1 MTDSVPV
8 SSLMEIVSHTYSTE
22 VLDDFNGEGF
32 CNLHLWT
39 LGRNSE
45 PYLLRIRDFPIFC
58 HLELPLIINN
68 QYTSWTEGSAAQ
80 VVEWLT
86 KVLKD
91 HAPYGWRFKHSQ
103 KLYYYRGD
111 RLYPM
116 ILLKF
121 KSLEA
126 MKHCRN
132 LLNKHH
138 RIFDLGVMKF
148 EMHETDITPIRKL
161 FSLRKCR
168 YSQWFRIS
176 GIEVPYD
183 SPDRISTRGTR
194 ERPIR
199 ELVVAWETLTPVPL
213 DESRSWTTQ
222 PRILSFDIET
232 YSDNHRAFPN
242 PLTARHVVFIATC
255 VYQIL
260 GDPSSREKYAIVYG
274 ECDEIPGVKI
284 ISVTNELDL
293 ISAFCKLINE
303 KDPEILTGHNILGF
317 DYPFLDVRLKTKM
330 RDWPEVGRLSG
341 VQSVMTSKTWQS
353 DAYGHN
359 TINIL
364 EMSGRLSIDMLPI
377 VRRDYKLEKYTLD
390 YIGKHFLNK
399 GKHDMSVKF
408 MFQSYERMQKA
419 LDAVRTRTGG
429 RPGSERAELQRL
441 TTVTTPIQ
449 GPQPLGTPL
458 RAGGSQPAHRSP
470 PRIRLSS
477 PARSQLSPKP
487 PLINVSPQISS
498 PVKTET
504 REPLGLPWSLP
515 PHSPSLAERGE
526 RDTRS
531 SGGRSRTGP
540 EGPSMG
546 SSSSPISSL
555 LLCVGSE
562 ISDLKEMMRSALK
575 DLTLVVRYGVQ
586 DSDIA
591 IELFEKLN
599 VWIGLIELS
608 NIVGVSIMEI
618 FTRGQQ
624 IRCKS
629 QIYDK
634 ASSQGFVIDRR
645 IMARLWSSGGFV
657 ADVKPGIHENIL
669 CFDFASLY
677 PSIIEACNICY
688 TTLVPPELTDQIP
701 DEQATLVEFDQS
713 EPNSFK
719 GSNFHAEDEGHI
731 EGYENESDN
740 EELDEDKAKTVKKH
754 YKYKWIKPTIRRGL
768 LPQIVHDLVAER
780 NQIRN
785 VQMPE
790 IKKLIKEEKERQII
804 TLYELQLVVL
814 DKRQNALKVSANSIF
829 GFLGAQNG
837 LMPLIEG
844 SMCITAMG
852 RQLISAV
859 NNYLIQSYNAVVVYN
874 DSVTGETPLLIRV
887 EGSVY
892 WMQTKQLYMF
902 DCVGVG
908 DDGKQRITPTA
919 EVEVWSDQGW
929 TQIKQVIRH
938 KTRKMIYRVVTHTG
952 CVDVTED
959 HSLLDPAGLEV
970 HPWEVEVGQ
979 NLLHKDLPTLP
990 ELHTVDP
997 ELAWAWGLFY
1007 AEGSCDCYIYQS
1019 SHFDKASWAISN
1031 IESDLLQRAAT
1042 ALERHEDFTFKIL
1055 ETMQS
1060 SRCRKLIPIKKSPT
1074 ASIKSFVQRYRE
1086 MFYTEDKF
1094 KRVPVQI
1101 LHADRAAKHAFLQG
1115 HYAGD
1120 GLKVGSGCVFDNKGA
1135 IGSAGLYHLAVSIGY
1150 NVSLN
1155 TRDDKRDIFRCTITT
1170 RKQKRPADSIKKI
1183 IQLGYLEDYVYDLET
1198 QNHHFSAGIGRL
1210 VVHNTDSAMV
1220 DLHLTDPKECHK
1232 WGNRIAEEISGVP
1245 QHEIL
1250 SPDGT
1255 VTVVP
1260 SKPGLFPPPLRI
1272 EFEKAMRLANFTKK
1286 KYAAFIIQPNG
1297 EFQKEKTTDG
1307 SIGSIYILTRGIVLA
1322 RRDNCAWL
1330 RKIYA
1335 PVLRAALDRQPID
1348 VAFEMITNACAD
1360 LLEDKVPVEGNLTMI
1375 RELGSNYKAAN
1386 YFIKLFAD
1394 ELRKMGKPA
1403 NPGDRLEYVVV
1414 KTEAEKRGETVLLGK
1429 KMRSIE
1435 MYNESRQNIGAETG
1449 EASGLYP
1456 PEDVDYEYYIGNV
1469 LINPID
1475 QLFSIGYIDAL
1486 PNYKHL
1492 EYRAQ
1497 HSRLH
1502 PVSIETPVKMVVKMM
1517 TDLQRGGYTLPN
1529 LGPVIRG
1536 LGPWFRA
1543 QKEYLDAQILASK
1556 LANRVV
1562 KLRIS
1567 R

>member
-1 MTDSVPV
+1 MTDSAPV

-58 HLELPLIINN
+58 HLELPLIVNN

-91 HAPYGWRFKHSQ
+91 HAPYGWRFKHSH

-138 RIFDLGVMKF
+138 RVLDLGVMKF

-183 SPDRISTRGTR
+183 SADRISTRGTR

-199 ELVVAWETLTPVPL
+199 ELVVAWETLTPVPQ

-242 PLTARHVVFIATC
+242 PLVAKHVVFIVTC

-260 GDPSSREKYAIVYG
+260 GDPSSREKYALVYG
-274 ECDEIPGVKI
+274 ECNEIPGVSI

-293 ISAFCKLINE
+293 ISAFCKLIND

-330 RDWPEVGRLSG
+330 RDWPEIGRLSG
-341 VQSVMTSKTWQS
+341 VKSVMTSKTWQS

-408 MFQSYERMQKA
+408 MFQSYEKMQKA
-419 LDAVRTRTGG
+419 LSAIRARTGG
-429 RPGSERAELQRL
+429 PPGFERLELQKLKTAGAL
-441 TTVTTPIQ
+441 TSTIPV
-449 GPQPLGTPL
+449 
-458 RAGGSQPAHRSP
+458 HRSP
-470 PRIRLSS
+470 PRIRLNSPPRSGLQPPPTDLSS
-477 PARSQLSPKP
+477 VPPKLGTSAASPTQPVRPPSVAPCGAREGYP
-487 PLINVSPQISS
+487 SS
-498 PVKTET
+498 IVTIE
-504 REPLGLPWSLP
+504 
-515 PHSPSLAERGE
+515 AESGRI
-526 RDTRS
+526 RS
-531 SGGRSRTGP
+531 
-540 EGPSMG
+540 EGT
-546 SSSSPISSL
+546 
-555 LLCVGSE
+555 SE
-562 ISDLKEMMRSALK
+562 ISDLEEMMSTALQ

-591 IELFEKLN
+591 IDLFEKLN
-599 VWIGLIELS
+599 VWIGLVELS

-645 IMARLWSSGGFV
+645 IMPRLWSSGGFV
-657 ADVKPGIHENIL
+657 GDIKPGIHENIL

-677 PSIIEACNICY
+677 PSIIEAYNICY
-688 TTLVPPELTDQIP
+688 TTLVPPELTEQIP
-701 DEQATLVEFDQS
+701 DEQATLIEFDQS

-719 GSNFHAEDEGHI
+719 GPNFHAEEEGAI
-731 EGYENESDN
+731 DGYESEVEN
-740 EELDEDKAKTVKKH
+740 EESDEDKAKTVKKH
-754 YKYKWIKPTIRRGL
+754 YKYKWIKPSVRRGL

-790 IKKLIKEEKERQII
+790 IKKLIKQEKDRQSLL
-804 TLYELQLVVL
+804 LYELQLVVL

-859 NNYLIQSYNAVVVYN
+859 NTYLIQSYNAVVVYN
-874 DSVTGETPLLIRV
+874 DSVTGETPLLIRF
-887 EGSVY
+887 EGCVH
-892 WMQTKQLYMF
+892 WMQIKQLYMF
-902 DCVGVG
+902 DFVRVG

-959 HSLLDPAGLEV
+959 HSLVDPAGLEV

-1042 ALERHEDFTFKIL
+1042 ALERHEPFTFKIL

-1060 SRCRKLIPIKKSPT
+1060 SRCRKLIPIMKSPT
-1074 ASIKSFVQRYRE
+1074 ASIKSFVERYRE

-1101 LHADRAAKHAFLQG
+1101 LYADRAAKHAFLQG
-1115 HYAGD
+1115 YYAGD
-1120 GLKVGSGCVFDNKGA
+1120 GLKVGTGCVFDNKGE
-1135 IGSAGLYHLAVSIGY
+1135 IGTAGLYHLAVSIGY

-1155 TRDDKRDIFRCTITT
+1155 TREDKRDIFRCTITT

-1183 IQLGYLEDYVYDLET
+1183 IQLGYLDDFVYDLET

-1220 DLHLTDPKECHK
+1220 DLHLTDPTECHK

-1250 SPDGT
+1250 NPDGS

-1348 VAFEMITNACAD
+1348 VAFEMITDACAD

-1435 MYNESRQNIGAETG
+1435 MYNESLQNIGAETG

-1456 PEDVDYEYYIGNV
+1456 PEDIDYEYYIGNV

-1475 QLFSIGYIDAL
+1475 QLFSIGYIDVL
-1486 PNYKHL
+1486 PNYRHL
-1492 EYRAQ
+1492 EYKAQ

-1517 TDLQRGGYTLPN
+1517 TDLQRGGYTLEN

-1543 QKEYLDAQILASK
+1543 QKEYLDAQIEASK

-1562 KLRIS
+1562 KLRI
-1567 R
+1567 RQ